1 MCWNDSHPQ
10 DLVHHPTS
18 DDFERAV
25 AGNCHICLT
34 LAYQWEHKF
43 KLRLSFPKHLN
54 KGITHRS
61 GEKVTSRHFTRFY
74 LSRGE
79 RSFTPGPW
87 YPISEKSFFITF
99 YLDETFKE
107 AIMTN
112 EIRNQ
117 ILLTFVANPYPG
129 MCLPYNGTCKY
140 MLSNFFAADV
150 KHLLPGVMLSGN
162 TGEDATFTLI
172 RSWLNDCLSNH
183 PVCNKTRATPRFCPS
198 RLLDLTHSRSR
209 GEIAMVETYEK
220 PIEGE
225 YATLSHCWG
234 KTPHLR
240 LLWENYTEFE
250 RSIKLSQLQ
259 RVYRE
264 AIEITLRLG
273 VSYLWIDSL
282 CICQDDKQDWNE
294 EASKMFDIYRNAA
307 FNIGATGASDGDGQ
321 CFVNHNVDL
330 LHPCLFNMVLENKA
344 SKKPRLRDRLF
355 RRKNKT
361 EDKEPPASQET
372 TWHVVDETFWTG
384 RLYQQPLNQR
394 AWVLQERLI
403 SPRMIHFG
411 ADQVYWECHEHHAC
425 EAYPK
430 GPQAMHELRARKA
443 VHPDVIQEVLATQLE
458 ESRKRR
464 RGISLTPTSDSPPRE
479 WALFGWSDIVAEYN
493 KLDLTLPKDK
503 LIALSGL
510 AKQMQ
515 PSIQD
520 QYVAGLWRSA
530 MLMGLLWR
538 INHRERSREGKGV
551 AKRLKG
557 AAPTWSWASVQGN
570 THVFMVPDGKLK
582 GLGFEIHID
591 IQNIALNP
599 IHDEYGALNLSPL
612 QIKGQLWPAAFL
624 SDNMRNAYRWKY
636 SKGQHYQDPDVRFPF
651 FDLGSGA
658 LTGGW
663 GEIDCTPDTAMEP
676 GDLDV
681 TANMH
686 IMPIVSVKFPGNDQ
700 HAKSM
705 TQGLILRKIEG
716 DGGYAQY
723 ERFGYFQHSE
733 NEDFLHLARKVG
745 EGIWQ
750 VIEIV

>member
-1 MCWNDSHPQ
+1 MLCSACYAALTTDIEGRMCWNDSHPQ

-18 DDFERAV
+18 DDFEQAV
-25 AGNCHICLT
+25 VGKCHICLT

-43 KLRLSFPKHLN
+43 KLRLSFPKHVN

-117 ILLTFVANPYPG
+117 ILLTFVANPYP
-129 MCLPYNGTCKY
+129 
-140 MLSNFFAADV
+140 
-150 KHLLPGVMLSGN
+150 
-162 TGEDATFTLI
+162 
-172 RSWLNDCLSNH
+172 
-183 PVCNKTRATPRFCPS
+183 
-198 RLLDLTHSRSR
+198 
-209 GEIAMVETYEK
+209 
-220 PIEGE
+220 
-225 YATLSHCWG
+225 
-234 KTPHLR
+234 
-240 LLWENYTEFE
+240 EFE

-361 EDKEPPASQET
+361 EDTEPPASQET